1 MAIFSAL
8 HPEGQIIDGKLRPG
22 SVNAPRI
29 DNLIEKAAK
38 EQSVDAN
45 RIRQT
50 YQRPSSMRQFT
61 DAEDVAA
68 MGFFL
73 SSNAGAKI
81 SGQAIGIDG
90 HTEGLAS
97 GLDD

>member
-8 HPEGQIIDGKLRPG
+8 HPEGQTIDVKLRPG
-22 SVNAPRI
+22 SVNGPRI
-29 DNLIEKAAK
+29 DNVIEKAAK
-38 EQSVDAN
+38 EQSVDAD

-50 YQRPSSMRQFT
+50 YRRQSSMRQYT

-68 MGFFL
+68 MALFL
-73 SSNAGAKI
+73 RSNAGAKI

-90 HTEGLAS
+90 
-97 GLDD
+97 